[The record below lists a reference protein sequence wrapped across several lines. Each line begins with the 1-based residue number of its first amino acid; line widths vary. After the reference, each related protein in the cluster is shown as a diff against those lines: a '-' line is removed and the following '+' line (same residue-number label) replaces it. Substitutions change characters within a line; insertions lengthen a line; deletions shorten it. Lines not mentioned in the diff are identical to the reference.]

1 MEPNPGL
8 SIPSIGTPLYHLEEK
23 DQQFLLPNSPIIPA
37 IQRQQQ
43 QNALVLPNQQI
54 STSQNNVSA
63 FKDSHLSICYQHQLW
78 SSILHY

>member
-8 SIPSIGTPLYHLEEK
+8 SIPSIGTPLYHLEEE

-43 QNALVLPNQQI
+43 QNAFVLPHQQI
-54 STSQNNVSA
+54 STSQNNVYSVQG
-63 FKDSHLSICYQHQLW
+63 FTPQHHIVPAPT
-78 SSILHY
+78 SVK